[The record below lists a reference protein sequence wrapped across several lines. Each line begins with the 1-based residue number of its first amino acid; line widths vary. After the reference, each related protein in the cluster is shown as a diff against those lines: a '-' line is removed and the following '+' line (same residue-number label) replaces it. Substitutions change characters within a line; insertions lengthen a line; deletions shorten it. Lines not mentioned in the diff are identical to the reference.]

1 MDVKYINPFMKAIK
15 NVFGTMLSIEVTFGK
30 PRLRTEAE
38 ASHDVSGIIGLS
50 GDAMGAVI
58 LSFPKPAALKIAG
71 AFAGITFK
79 ETDEDFA
86 DAIGELANMV
96 AGSAKRDL
104 EGLNISISVPSVI
117 IGQNHQVKAT
127 RMVPRLIIPCST
139 PLGSFVVEVGMK
151 VLKQNTNVES
161 PKKDSTEQE
170 LVASTME

>member
-15 NVFGTMLSIEVTFGK
+15 NVFSTMLNIEVSFGK
-30 PRLRTEAE
+30 PHLRTEAE

-50 GDAMGAVI
+50 GDVMGAVI

-71 AFAGITFK
+71 TFAGLTFK
-79 ETDEDFA
+79 DTDEDFA

-104 EGLNISISVPSVI
+104 EGLNISISIPSVI
-117 IGQNHQVKAT
+117 IGQNHQVRAT

-151 VLKQNTNVES
+151 VLKQDKKSQSDES
-161 PKKDSTEQE
+161 SKSEQE
-170 LVASTME
+170 LVATSTE

>member
-1 MDVKYINPFMKAIK
+1 MDVKYINPFMKSIK
-15 NVFGTMLSIEVTFGK
+15 NVFSTMLNIDVEFGK

-79 ETDEDFA
+79 EMDEDFA

-117 IGQNHQVKAT
+117 IGPNHQVRAT
-127 RMVPRLIIPCST
+127 RMVPRLLIPCST
-139 PLGSFVVEVGMK
+139 PIGSFVVEVGMK
-151 VLKQNTNVES
+151 VIKQNSQTDSQEQNV
-161 PKKDSTEQE
+161 KEQE
-170 LVASTME
+170 LVTTATE